1 MKGLGGMSKLKVEPV
16 KHPDR
21 IINYWKKEKT
31 VVALIV
37 VFGLAFNIS
46 MVLGPIYQ
54 GRLIDSIVYGASLP
68 KVVSQAAVFIVL
80 IGGIQLLRYFKRF
93 YIRRFANSTSASM
106 RLMIYN
112 NIMNKSASG
121 LGRENVGNLMT
132 RAVSDVDL
140 CVEGMRKFTTEVFDT
155 GVVMASYIAA
165 MLAYDVRITLLSCI
179 FIPAAMMLAEK
190 LKTVIYRY
198 STAYRTKSGEVAGI
212 TYDLVENALMYRANG
227 MESMNSRNYDTEL
240 KALQDIAVKA
250 HILENSMQP
259 VYNSIAMLG
268 SAIVIY
274 LGGIKAI
281 NGQWIAGIFI
291 AYITMYAAMA
301 TKASKAAKLFNSV
314 QKSQVSWKRIKPY
327 LTEYSRKDSP
337 LAGCKAGTELLVKGL
352 GFSYSEN
359 GENIIENIC
368 FEARTGEII
377 GVTGSIATGKS
388 SLGLSILGLYPYTGS
403 IRIDGKELGEY
414 TDNERSGMIAYLGH
428 KPQLLSDTIY
438 NNITLGCDKDITE
451 VLVDVCFE
459 EDLASMPEGWNTLV
473 GNNGVRLSG
482 GQQARIALARAL
494 LNKNKIIILD
504 DPFSAV
510 DMKTEERIMDNLR
523 KNYRD
528 SIIVL
533 ISHRLSVFRSIDRII
548 LLKNDKT
555 FECGT
560 HEELMR
566 SSRLYETIFELQC
579 AESGDGYE
587 K

>member
-1 MKGLGGMSKLKVEPV
+1 MKGWGVMAKLRVEPV
-16 KHPDR
+16 KHPDK
-21 IINYWKKEKT
+21 IINYWKKEKKI
-31 VVALIV
+31 VALIV

-54 GRLIDSIVYGASLP
+54 GRLIDSIVYGDSLP
-68 KVVSQAAVFIVL
+68 RVVGLAATFVAL

-112 NIMNKSASG
+112 NIMNKSAA
-121 LGRENVGNLMT
+121 LLDRENVGNLMT

-140 CVEGMRKFTTEVFDT
+140 CVEGMRKFTTEIFDT

-165 MLAYDVRITLLSCI
+165 MLTYDARITLLSCI
-179 FIPAAMMLAEK
+179 FVPAAIMLAER

-198 STAYRTKSGEVAGI
+198 SSAFRIKSGEVAGI
-212 TYDLVENALMYRANG
+212 TYDMIENALMYRAYG
-227 MESMNSRNYDTEL
+227 MESTNSKNYDAEL
-240 KALQDIAVKA
+240 KALQDIAIKA

-259 VYNSIAMLG
+259 VYNAIAMLG

-274 LGGIKAI
+274 LGGTRVI
-281 NGQWIAGIFI
+281 NGQWTAGIFV
-291 AYITMYAAMA
+291 AFVTMYAAMA

-314 QKSQVSWKRIKPY
+314 QKSQISWKRIKPY
-327 LTEYSRKDSP
+327 LTEYSRKENSLQDQ
-337 LAGCKAGTELLVKGL
+337 KDDTELLVREL

-359 GENIIENIC
+359 GESIIENMS
-368 FEARTGEII
+368 FEAKTGEII
-377 GVTGSIATGKS
+377 GITGSIATGKS
-388 SLGLSILGLYPYTGS
+388 SLGLSLLGLYPYTGS
-403 IRIDGKELGEY
+403 IRIDGKELKEY

-438 NNITLGCDKDITE
+438 NNITLGGVKDIAE
-451 VLVDVCFE
+451 VLRDVCFD

-473 GNNGVRLSG
+473 GNNGIRLSG

-494 LNKNKIIILD
+494 LNKNRIIILD

-510 DMKTEERIMDNLR
+510 DMKIEEKIMDNLR
-523 KNYRD
+523 QNYRK
-528 SIIVL
+528 SIIIL
-533 ISHRLSVFRSIDRII
+533 ISHRLSIFRNIDRIV
-548 LLKNDKT
+548 LLGNDKT
-555 FECGT
+555 YECGT
-560 HEELMR
+560 HKELMR